1 MNRPRRLLNKHPP
14 LSVLAFLFA
23 LCSAAAWGADDMAA
37 RKLAKDNNC
46 FRCHAVER
54 EKDGPAWSNIGAKYR
69 QKPDGEEKLLTHLT
83 SAPKIKLLEQG
94 TEEEHKIAKF
104 RDKEQLKNLVQ
115 WILSL

>member
-1 MNRPRRLLNKHPP
+1 MNRVFLVRLLC
-14 LSVLAFLFA
+14 LLVMARMSWA
-23 LCSAAAWGADDMAA
+23 ADDRDA
-37 RKLAKDNNC
+37 RKLAKENNC

-54 EKDGPAWSNIGAKYR
+54 EKDGPAWSSIGAKYR
-69 QKPDGEEKLLTHLT
+69 QKADSEAKLLHHLT

-104 RDKEQLKNLVQ
+104 RDEAQLKNLVR

>member
-1 MNRPRRLLNKHPP
+1 MKPSLTVIVPTLIAASHGALAADDLAARRL
-14 LSVLAFLFA
+14 
-23 LCSAAAWGADDMAA
+23 
-37 RKLAKDNNC
+37 AKENNC

-54 EKDGPAWSNIGAKYR
+54 EKDGPAWSAIGAKYR
-69 QKPDGEEKLLTHLT
+69 QKPDGEAKLMHHLT

-104 RDKEQLKNLVQ
+104 RDPAQLKNLVQ

>member
-1 MNRPRRLLNKHPP
+1 MRRFAPP
-14 LSVLAFLFA
+14 AALFVILSLGCDLA
-23 LCSAAAWGADDMAA
+23 GAFDDMAA

-54 EKDGPAWSNIGAKYR
+54 EKDGPAWSSIGAKYR
-69 QKPDGEEKLLTHLT
+69 QKPDGDAKLMHHLT
-83 SAPKIKLLEQG
+83 SAPKIKLKEQG

-104 RDKEQLKNLVQ
+104 RSEDQLRNLVQ

>member
-1 MNRPRRLLNKHPP
+1 MHARI
-14 LSVLAFLFA
+14 
-23 LCSAAAWGADDMAA
+23 AAALALLTIATGPAWGIDDLAA
-37 RKLAKDNNC
+37 RKLAKENNC

-54 EKDGPAWSNIGAKYR
+54 EKDGPAWSSIGAKYR
-69 QKPDGEEKLLTHLT
+69 QKPDSEAKLLHHLT

-104 RDKEQLKNLVQ
+104 RDEEQLRNLVR